1 MGVWPWQMVINVV
14 VMYTTPEAEDEDE
27 QLKSIMNTATYE
39 EPSEPTGFVAALI
52 DSHMEGTN
60 R

>member
-1 MGVWPWQMVINVV
+1 MINVV